1 MDRAYTHNLVE
12 MKYGG
17 GGEGGRRIISTK
29 ISRSKSNHERC
40 AILFRKSPLRESL
53 GESSDIPDISSS
65 RNNPVHHFS
74 RRNSLSPAG
83 IFLFQALTETFSL
96 LDHELARG
104 GGGGGGRVD
113 EHENYRIIRTEGIKR
128 TGNEGRTIG
137 FPEPERSED

>member
-1 MDRAYTHNLVE
+1 MDRACTHNLVE

-17 GGEGGRRIISTK
+17 GGGGRIISTK